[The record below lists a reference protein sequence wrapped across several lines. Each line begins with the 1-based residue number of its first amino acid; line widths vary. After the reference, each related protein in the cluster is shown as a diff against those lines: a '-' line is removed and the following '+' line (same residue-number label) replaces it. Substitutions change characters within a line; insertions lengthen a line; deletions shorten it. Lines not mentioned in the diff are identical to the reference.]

1 NVSGLGDSVVG
12 GMVGANVTLVLPLD
26 IGSLPPTLTSPNTF
40 PVGTIVNSNT
50 VGAITVS
57 TENGVVGGLVGANG
71 GSISASSTAAV
82 VSGGNGAWVGGLVG
96 FNANPSSYPVF
107 PALLS
112 SHCNECGPIPTL
124 ALSTAPGTIS
134 GSSATGAVSGGTNSV
149 IGGLVGLNRGDGI
162 NPSILDSFATGN
174 VTGTNASAAGG
185 FVGWNKF
192 G

>member
-1 NVSGLGDSVVG
+1 MHDAVAAGAHGLELDVHYTDDDCLVVAHDDKLVHMTNAPGSIRKSSLATLLRLDAAYNWVPGKVWCADHKPGD
-12 GMVGANVTLVLPLD
+12 
-26 IGSLPPTLTSPNTF
+26 TF

-112 SHCNECGPIPTL
+112 SHCNGRGRCGPP
-124 ALSTAPGTIS
+124 PW
-134 GSSATGAVSGGTNSV
+134 
-149 IGGLVGLNRGDGI
+149 R
-162 NPSILDSFATGN
+162 
-174 VTGTNASAAGG
+174 
-185 FVGWNKF
+185 
-192 G
+192 